1 MDSLLC
7 DLKGIYVSVSGPSD
21 NISLARL
28 ATDESEFGASFFR
41 SVIAS
46 SVPVSAKITD
56 ATSRAG

>member
-1 MDSLLC
+1 
-7 DLKGIYVSVSGPSD
+7 VSGPSD